1 MSGKSCNFL
10 RSTEGLDPPPPLPEY
25 ILYVICMLIIYA
37 YMSML
42 MNTEILNQA
51 GYKDN
56 TGKKLMRTF
65 IIYNNFEIF
74 LL

>member
-1 MSGKSCNFL
+1 
-10 RSTEGLDPPPPLPEY
+10 
-25 ILYVICMLIIYA
+25 
-37 YMSML
+37 MSML
-42 MNTEILNQA
+42 MNTEILNQS